1 MGWLA
6 DTLSV
11 SIIFIESSANLTW
24 TQCFDGFACSK
35 LEVPLDYSNRNLG
48 TTSVAFL
55 KLAGKNATVESPSI
69 VLIPGGPGG
78 SGIDLLLSYR
88 SLAGTIFGEQ
98 YNFISFDPRGVNN
111 SGLTLDCFSGNAEAR
126 LAFNRLY
133 STGVTNVSSTT
144 FQEQY
149 YSASIYGEWCNN
161 AVERDSPHAYYVTT
175 PAVAHDLLT
184 FADAQAE
191 ATGQPPSDA
200 KLWAYG
206 ASYGTVVGITFAS
219 MFPDRVGRMI
229 LDGVVNADQ
238 YYDNDPRE
246 ASDQMDEAME
256 KFSSLCHS
264 AGPEACSFWGPTPGN
279 ITTRL
284 DDVILQLRNHP
295 VPLSGVQNQGLPEL
309 VTYSDLKALFINSV
323 YDPPAAFPVMANILH
338 QIEGGDVS
346 ALAGMSD
353 VLESTSDA
361 RLTIQCVDSYRRN
374 KTATIEEFKDF
385 AEYTASRSKY
395 LGDIYPNLIGGVV
408 CSSVRPQLP
417 DSMTFQ
423 GRARCLLSFQGQPYY
438 YKKVLVTRSWY

>member
-1 MGWLA
+1 MTRYNIDG
-6 DTLSV
+6 
-11 SIIFIESSANLTW
+11 LT
-24 TQCFDGFACSK
+24 FA
-35 LEVPLDYSNRNLG
+35 
-48 TTSVAFL
+48 
-55 KLAGKNATVESPSI
+55 
-69 VLIPGGPGG
+69 GGPGG

-88 SLAGTIFGEQ
+88 SLAGQIFGEQ
-98 YNFISFDPRGVNN
+98 YNVISFDPRGVNN

-149 YSASIYGEWCNN
+149 YSGSIYGEWCNN

-175 PAVAHDLLT
+175 PASAHDLLT
-184 FADAQAE
+184 FVEAQAE

-206 ASYGTVVGITFAS
+206 VSYGTVVGTTFAS

-238 YYDNDPRE
+238 HYDNDWRD
-246 ASDQMDEAME
+246 ASDQMDEALE

-279 ITTRL
+279 ITARL
-284 DDVILQLRNHP
+284 DDIILQLRNHP
-295 VPLSGVQNQGLPEL
+295 VPLSGVQNQGLPWL

-323 YDPPAAFPVMANILH
+323 YNPPAAFPVMADTLR
-338 QIEGGDVS
+338 QVEGGDVS
-346 ALAGMSD
+346 ALAGMFD
-353 VLESTSDA
+353 ILKIESDA

-374 KTATIEEFKDF
+374 KAATIEEFKDF
-385 AEYTASRSKY
+385 AEYTASRSRY
-395 LGDIYPNLIGGVV
+395 LGDIYPNLIAGVV
-408 CSSVRPQLP
+408 CSSFRPQLP
-417 DSMTFQ
+417 DSM
-423 GRARCLLSFQGQPYY
+423 SFQGKQPSY
-438 YKKVLVTRSWY
+438 SNP